1 MEAYRHYVSGF
12 FSQRKDAD
20 ASLSLLVSRGLPSE
34 RLHIFSTGRGSVP
47 AKPESD
53 SDNVLKDMLTTGAI
67 GSAVGT
73 GMGALAEVGL
83 VMANVSLFVA
93 SPLIAPLML
102 LGWGATLGG
111 LMGATVGAAQHTQH
125 KDGWFSALIRD
136 AISNGHVVLVAD
148 TWSPQETEIAQA
160 VLHSA
165 IGGARD
171 SPHMQ

>member
-1 MEAYRHYVSGF
+1 MAEYRHYVSGF
-12 FSQRKDAD
+12 FGHRKDAD
-20 ASLSLLVSRGLPSE
+20 ASLALLVSQGLQRE

-47 AKPESD
+47 AKSESD

-93 SPLIAPLML
+93 SPLVAPLML
-102 LGWGATLGG
+102 LGWGASLGG
-111 LMGATVGAAQHTQH
+111 LMGATVGAAKHTQN
-125 KDGWFSALIRD
+125 KDGWFSELIRD

-148 TWSPQETEIAQA
+148 TWSPHETEIAQA

-165 IGGARD
+165 INGAQP
-171 SPHMQ
+171 SPEMQ